1 MPACSGGWG
10 WSALLTLFPASWS
23 HRALTHRLLPHPKG
37 SSNQPPA
44 NEAGKLGPQVFFPG
58 VGEVDDSHATL
69 FQSTRQDAAG
79 TGPHG
84 KALRDS
90 LLSRG
95 QRRKT
100 ITTQKGDTR
109 ITSGVSA
116 DPSQAGHS
124 SHTQSRGGRSPAGKD
139 GAPTRCRGGA
149 DRRHRA
155 GREMAGMAASV
166 ANGKPRRSAGKPSE
180 PRRKFYK
187 VPRYKHRSSQ
197 SESRTTQARGRTS
210 QRMHRPSAGRG
221 PYHGQGQRPPTYQN
235 EQSAATGPPPT
246 PRPRSRSV
254 SQETSTQEVLGGGHL
269 SLQGGAGSGGE
280 TDGKPG
286 GAGAAWTQE
295 LKTPCQGRGYVIGQ

>member
-1 MPACSGGWG
+1 MECPADPVSGKLVPQ
-10 WSALLTLFPASWS
+10 SPYPSPASPS
-23 HRALTHRLLPHPKG
+23 QRELTRV
-37 SSNQPPA
+37 SNQPPA

-58 VGEVDDSHATL
+58 VGGVDDSHATL

-79 TGPHG
+79 TRPHG

-100 ITTQKGDTR
+100 IITQKGEYSTR

-124 SHTQSRGGRSPAGKD
+124 SHTESRGSRSPAGKD

-155 GREMAGMAASV
+155 GREIAGMAASV
-166 ANGKPRRSAGKPSE
+166 ANGKPRCSAGKLSE

-187 VPRYKHRSSQ
+187 VPRYKH
-197 SESRTTQARGRTS
+197 
-210 QRMHRPSAGRG
+210 
-221 PYHGQGQRPPTYQN
+221 
-235 EQSAATGPPPT
+235 
-246 PRPRSRSV
+246 
-254 SQETSTQEVLGGGHL
+254 
-269 SLQGGAGSGGE
+269 
-280 TDGKPG
+280 
-286 GAGAAWTQE
+286 
-295 LKTPCQGRGYVIGQ
+295 